1 MTDTL
6 TESSTAPVATI
17 TQEETE
23 RIARQI
29 RMRTRLKVWGIRYGT
44 ILLVLIA
51 WQLASGRVMAEY
63 LISSPILVGE
73 ALWNNLVN
81 GELMKHTGTTILE
94 ILIGYPIGA
103 FVGIVVGFILGS
115 SPLLARAYQPIVTA
129 LFGIPIVAI
138 APLVVVWLGIG
149 LASKVGVVALLVFF
163 LSFFNTYSG
172 LKNMDRQYI
181 DLARLMGASKWELA
195 MKVVLPSVTPAI
207 FAGLTISVPQSV
219 IAATV
224 AEFIASAGG
233 LGYLIRRAAGVFDTS
248 TLIVGALTLMVLV
261 LIANAV
267 IARVERSV
275 LKWRPTKEGN

>member
-1 MTDTL
+1 
-6 TESSTAPVATI
+6 
-17 TQEETE
+17 
-23 RIARQI
+23 
-29 RMRTRLKVWGIRYGT
+29 
-44 ILLVLIA
+44 
-51 WQLASGRVMAEY
+51 
-63 LISSPILVGE
+63 
-73 ALWNNLVN
+73 
-81 GELMKHTGTTILE
+81 
-94 ILIGYPIGA
+94 
-103 FVGIVVGFILGS
+103 
-115 SPLLARAYQPIVTA
+115 
-129 LFGIPIVAI
+129 PIVAI

-172 LKNMDRQYI
+172 LKNMDRQYL
-181 DLARLMGASKWELA
+181 DLARLMGASRWELA
-195 MKVVLPSVTPAI
+195 LKVVLPSVAPAI